1 MFLGFNILVAW
12 PLFSFNLE
20 LSKNI
25 KKLQQIKQKRYVV
38 KEKSFLLT
46 LLSFFQNEG
55 IIFLWRQ
62 SMDLNFLKVVLCVN
76 WSIISS
82 LILKI
87 TTVKYIAIK
96 TAVGINH

>member
-1 MFLGFNILVAW
+1 MFLAFDILVAW
-12 PLFSFNLE
+12 PLSGFNLE
-20 LSKNI
+20 LSKKKKNI
-25 KKLQQIKQKRYVV
+25 AVNKPKRYVV

-96 TAVGINH
+96 TAVGINN